1 MTRLPLD
8 IVEHW
13 RGMDVL
19 VVGDAMLDEWRF
31 ADAQRLSREA
41 PAPVVTL
48 RRQEDSA
55 GGAGNTAAN
64 LAALGARPVL
74 VALLG
79 DDPEADRVRSCL
91 RRAGVTD
98 ATVTV
103 AGTTTAAKRRLVAGD
118 QILSSEETPGSV
130 SSVAADFL
138 LASLR
143 AAASDADRPPRALVI
158 CDYGRGALSGP
169 VRRWLVAHRDSFPVV
184 ALDAHDLRRW
194 DGLNPTLITPS
205 YDEALPFLSHDA
217 DRPRPLT
224 ALEHGPDLLAATGA
238 DLAAVTLDAEGA
250 VLVGA
255 DGATHRTW
263 AEPAPP
269 GHAVGAGD
277 AYVAALTLALSVGA
291 EPPAAAELAQLAAAA
306 TVAGTG
312 TCVCRRD
319 VLLAAVGDR
328 GSRTSIVDRA
338 ALARLVR
345 HYRDRDAC
353 IVFTNGCFDVLHRGH
368 VEYLEQARRLG
379 DVLIVAMNSDASV
392 RRLKGP
398 ERPINEAADRA
409 AVLAALSCVDHVV
422 VFEEDSPTALIE
434 LVRPDI
440 YVKGGDYRP
449 DLMPEAPLVRRLGG
463 EVRSLTYVPDRSTA
477 TVIERIRARAPIPD
491 GREVPSAAR

>member
-1 MTRLPLD
+1 
-8 IVEHW
+8 
-13 RGMDVL
+13 
-19 VVGDAMLDEWRF
+19 
-31 ADAQRLSREA
+31 
-41 PAPVVTL
+41 
-48 RRQEDSA
+48 
-55 GGAGNTAAN
+55 
-64 LAALGARPVL
+64 
-74 VALLG
+74 
-79 DDPEADRVRSCL
+79 
-91 RRAGVTD
+91 
-98 ATVTV
+98 
-103 AGTTTAAKRRLVAGD
+103 
-118 QILSSEETPGSV
+118 
-130 SSVAADFL
+130 
-138 LASLR
+138 
-143 AAASDADRPPRALVI
+143 
-158 CDYGRGALSGP
+158 
-169 VRRWLVAHRDSFPVV
+169 VAHRDSFPVV

-463 EVRSLTYVPDRSTA
+463 EVRSLTYVRGPVHRHRHRTDPRAGANPGRPRGPVRRAMTSRLVPDVRRIAVLRANALGDYIFALPALESLHAAYPAAELVPARSPLA
-477 TVIERIRARAPIPD
+477 RRGPHRPARPGRPGARRAGPPRHP
-491 GREVPSAAR
+491 GC